1 MIYAVVSLVVHQM
14 SFLKN
19 GQIANGVVSPRKNVT
34 ISLFSERK
42 PAHSQHAPAE
52 EHVGFSFG
60 TQMVQS
66 QVDDNYCT
74 RNNKTDAHTNREH
87 ADNVTLSD
95 AQSRS
100 FWSLQCANNAF
111 QSPYS
116 CGTRPLTTD
125 GELGTLKAWRTDVD
139 RRIWFS
145 FCFLYFLL

>member
-1 MIYAVVSLVVHQM
+1 MMKAVVYLSWYSRCL
-14 SFLKN
+14 SGKN
-19 GQIANGVVSPRKNVT
+19 GQIASGVVPPRKNVT
-34 ISLFSERK
+34 NPLSPERK

-66 QVDDNYCT
+66 QVDENYCT

-87 ADNVTLSD
+87 ADNVTQSD

-100 FWSLQCANNAF
+100 FWSVQCATNAF

-116 CGTRPLTTD
+116 WPNLWDATAD
-125 GELGTLKAWRTDVD
+125 HEW
-139 RRIWFS
+139 
-145 FCFLYFLL
+145 